1 MFRIFL
7 LAEEG
12 APERISQKFLEM
24 NSKLTAALPAIL
36 LGGCLNIFVFPQ
48 NAYSAAL
55 AVTQSINLNGNAIT
69 TDSFDSYGTNLYDA
83 AMARDNGDLL
93 ALTTNTVSLKMQS
106 FEEQSMSAPEAL
118 LRLVR
123 KVLLAIPVMSPIPQI
138 TGASSLVIFWITQTV
153 QLLM

>member
-24 NSKLTAALPAIL
+24 KSKLTATLPAIL

-55 AVTQSINLNGNAIT
+55 AVTESINLNGTIT

-93 ALTTNTVSLKMQS
+93 HLTTNTV
-106 FEEQSMSAPEAL
+106 AL
-118 LRLVR
+118 EN
-123 KVLLAIPVMSPIPQI
+123 A
-138 TGASSLVIFWITQTV
+138 VIRG
-153 QLLM
+153 